1 MLKPW
6 LSHLWHTAVRIL
18 CGLLFL
24 ALVLLVKVSY
34 GSRQELSLGT
44 EADARGEYTT
54 AITHYER
61 AIKWYTPFSRSVRL
75 AVKRLW
81 TLGAEAERREDLS
94 LALDAYWSLRRS
106 LYAVQSLYLPYRDW
120 MPRIEER
127 IAMLMAKTAQ
137 PEGQGGEKLTQNTA
151 RITHML
157 QRNTS
162 PTLGGSILVE
172 LGFLGWVGTAMG
184 FIWSACCGHGRR
196 TWQQGVLWGGGIVV
210 FFGVWI
216 VGMLLA

>member
-1 MLKPW
+1 MLNLWP
-6 LSHLWHTAVRIL
+6 SHLWHTAVRLL
-18 CGLLFL
+18 CVLLCL
-24 ALVLLVKVSY
+24 ALVLLAKVSY
-34 GSRQELSLGT
+34 SSQQELGLGT
-44 EADARGEYTT
+44 EADIRGEYTT

-94 LALDAYWSLRRS
+94 LALDAYWSLRGS
-106 LYAVQSLYLPYRDW
+106 LYAIQSLYLPYRDW
-120 MPRIEER
+120 MPQIEAR
-127 IAMLMAKTAQ
+127 LAVLIAKTAQ
-137 PEGQGGEKLTQNTA
+137 PEGQGDERLTQNTA
-151 RITHML
+151 RFAQLL
-157 QRNTS
+157 QRDTT

-172 LGFLGWVGTAMG
+172 LGFLGWVGTAVG
-184 FIWSACCGHGRR
+184 FIWSVCSRHGRQA
-196 TWQQGVLWGGGIVV
+196 WQQGLLWGGGIAV